1 VLKNACTESGKRTT
15 SRELREY
22 LMENMRIKLDTEEG
36 AEKYQKRM
44 STVEPVVGQMKPD
57 RGFREFLLRGKRRQE
72 LNFL

>member
-1 VLKNACTESGKRTT
+1 
-15 SRELREY
+15 
-22 LMENMRIKLDTEEG
+22 MENMRIKLDTEEG